1 MSGYDVIFVLSAVA
15 FNLLII
21 GIFIASKHNRL
32 DLCRKI
38 GTVWLLLAIPLMIVF
53 VRYWIVGKSMEI
65 MIRFG
70 IVFFYM
76 FLDWLLDF
84 VLKVDFRAKA
94 ITHVPYIILEYAALF
109 SLIGIAFAINRTWG
123 WIVTI
128 TFWLLLA
135 SLIYLYAGKKK
146 GKDGQ

>member
-1 MSGYDVIFVLSAVA
+1 MSGYDLIFVLSAVA

-38 GTVWLLLAIPLMIVF
+38 GTVWLLLAIPLTVVF
-53 VRYWIVGKSMEI
+53 IRYWIVGKPLGI

-70 IVFFYM
+70 IVLFYM

-109 SLIGIAFAINRTWG
+109 SLIGIAVAVNQTWG
-123 WIVTI
+123 WIVSI

-135 SLIYLYAGKKK
+135 SLIYLYAGKRK
-146 GKDGQ
+146 G